1 MAATLKPHV
10 RATSGKKGFEDDSS
24 PLRSRLD
31 FSFFFQNFPLFIL
44 FFVLFFLHVAPPH
57 YWCWLAVS
65 RSNNM
70 AEWFSKNTV
79 AAVRLLGEVTL
90 EEADS
95 LRLCHRWGGLAL
107 TLARWPTPP
116 EALAFLLCGD
126 DTHTN
131 NERWCHKSFI
141 LMLSLHESF
150 PICWTQFSSQD
161 MLQPL
166 RVVNVSAVSWI

>member
-1 MAATLKPHV
+1 MAATLKPHI
-10 RATSGKKGFEDDSS
+10 RATSGKKRLLKMT
-24 PLRSRLD
+24 PLRSILGWI
-31 FSFFFQNFPLFIL
+31 SCFFFRFFLLFIL
-44 FFVLFFLHVAPPH
+44 FFVFFLHVAPPH

-107 TLARWPTPP
+107 TPARWPTPP

-126 DTHTN
+126 DTHRN

-141 LMLSLHESF
+141 LTSSFHECF

-161 MLQPL
+161 TAHLTTL
-166 RVVNVSAVSWI
+166 RVVNISAVS

>member
-10 RATSGKKGFEDDSS
+10 RATSGKKGFWRWLLSAPFS
-24 PLRSRLD
+24 VGFLFFFWD
-31 FSFFFQNFPLFIL
+31 FSFVYSFFW
-44 FFVLFFLHVAPPH
+44 FFLHVAPPH

-95 LRLCHRWGGLAL
+95 LRLCHRWGGLTL
-107 TLARWPTPP
+107 TPARWPTPP

-126 DTHTN
+126 DTHRN
-131 NERWCHKSFI
+131 NERWRHKSFI
-141 LMLSLHESF
+141 LTPSPHECF

-161 MLQPL
+161 LMLQPL
-166 RVVNVSAVSWI
+166 RVVNISAVSWI